1 MSTPTIKPIHELS
14 RKIDVV
20 AAQCADIADNRL
32 NPDLLSCTEMLD
44 LLIFIAD
51 DESLYEDEINQIH
64 TEIDKLRR
72 DTAWCSRD
80 DEDLV
85 LGPDR
90 ATLVDW
96 SRVRVYG
103 EDTED

>member
-51 DESLYEDEINQIH
+51 DESLYEDEIDQIH
-64 TEIDKLRR
+64 AEIDKLRR

-96 SRVRVYG
+96 SRFRVYG
-103 EDTED
+103 EETED